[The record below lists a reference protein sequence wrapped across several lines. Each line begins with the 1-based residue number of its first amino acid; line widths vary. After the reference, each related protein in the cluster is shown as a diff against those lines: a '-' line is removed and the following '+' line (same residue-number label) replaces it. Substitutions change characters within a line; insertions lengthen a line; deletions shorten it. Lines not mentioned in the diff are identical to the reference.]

1 MSADKVVD
9 FPKGEIA
16 DEEKA
21 RRVMVEVDRLVRL
34 TPNEW
39 KLWYRRSAA
48 SLGVT
53 PEVLRDL
60 IEGKLTDD
68 KKAAR
73 EAEAEARRQE
83 QGIERQRRASQREE
97 ECKKERK
104 QRRIEK
110 NAERK
115 AKERQMVFA
124 SLIGLST
131 TQRKGKLI
139 ELAQRLDEDVEIVC
153 EEFAVFA
160 ETAAQ
165 TDPSYI
171 EPWPEPVETQAL
183 LLELVI
189 QLQRY
194 VVFVHDE
201 GRIAVA
207 LWTMMSWTHAEIATH
222 SPLLVLTSAEPDS
235 GKSTQM
241 GVLFFLTPRPKSAVE
256 ITGPSLFRL
265 VDQLHPT
272 LFIDEADKLFQ
283 RKNDL
288 MHIVNAGW
296 GRGVKIPRVGRG
308 GIVQEYDLFCP
319 KILGMK
325 GLALPTTTVTR
336 SIVVKLWPKLD
347 QEKIVDFNFADN
359 DTFVTL
365 RRKLMRWSTDNLSA
379 LKDAAPPMPSGFVN
393 RLAANWRLLLAI
405 ADLAGGAFPKQA
417 RAAAVK
423 LSRKRHQPSEG
434 FRLLEA
440 LRPIVSGR
448 EFIASA
454 KVVRLLT
461 ADPTAEWCNF
471 RGRGPISQQQVAA
484 LLRDYEIYSDVHH
497 PTKKASDSQR
507 GYLTSQFDNAF
518 ARILRVHPTPVHTQR
533 GKLGK

>member
-48 SLGVT
+48 SLGVI

-60 IEGKLTDD
+60 IESKLTDD

-83 QGIERQRRASQREE
+83 QRIEGQWRASQREE

-104 QRRIEK
+104 QRRLEK
-110 NAERK
+110 DAERK
-115 AKERQMVFA
+115 AKEKQKAFT
-124 SLIGLST
+124 SLIGLSI
-131 TQRKGKLI
+131 TQRKGKLV
-139 ELAQRLDEDVEIVC
+139 ELAQRLEKDVEIVC
-153 EEFAVFA
+153 EEFAAFA
-160 ETAAQ
+160 ETAAH
-165 TDPSYI
+165 TDPSCI

-183 LLELVI
+183 LLELVM

-207 LWTMMSWTHAEIATH
+207 LWTMMSWIHAEIATH

-241 GVLFFLTPRPKSAVE
+241 GLLFFLTPRPKSAVE

-296 GRGVKIPRVGRG
+296 SRGVKIPRVGRG
-308 GIVQEYDLFCP
+308 GIVQEYDPFCP

-336 SIVVKLWPKLD
+336 SIVVKLWPEDCRFQFRRQRHLCNASAQAGAVEHRQPERSQRCGAAD
-347 QEKIVDFNFADN
+347 AVGLCQPACRELAPIVGD
-359 DTFVTL
+359 
-365 RRKLMRWSTDNLSA
+365 RRPCRRRRPQTS
-379 LKDAAPPMPSGFVN
+379 
-393 RLAANWRLLLAI
+393 
-405 ADLAGGAFPKQA
+405 AGG
-417 RAAAVK
+417 
-423 LSRKRHQPSEG
+423 
-434 FRLLEA
+434 
-440 LRPIVSGR
+440 SG
-448 EFIASA
+448 
-454 KVVRLLT
+454 
-461 ADPTAEWCNF
+461 
-471 RGRGPISQQQVAA
+471 Q
-484 LLRDYEIYSDVHH
+484 
-497 PTKKASDSQR
+497 
-507 GYLTSQFDNAF
+507 AF
-518 ARILRVHPTPVHTQR
+518 AQKAPTER
-533 GKLGK
+533 GI